1 MRYNESQ
8 LVCLASLVSL
18 FNLTEYLELFSA
30 CSGIVL
36 TSYSKYEP
44 IMTQFERRMAKSIK
58 EYLRY
63 KKITGFNG
71 KYKGKTYLI

>member
-1 MRYNESQ
+1 
-8 LVCLASLVSL
+8 
-18 FNLTEYLELFSA
+18 
-30 CSGIVL
+30 
-36 TSYSKYEP
+36 
-44 IMTQFERRMAKSIK
+44 MTQFERRMAKSIK